1 VIIDAH
7 QHVWDLERA
16 SYPWLGPEL
25 PLWNRTFTFEEL
37 RPHLHRHGVTATVM
51 VQSADNAE
59 DTELMRS
66 VADEHVEVVGIVGY
80 VPLDRPDEVGA
91 QLARWQGDTR
101 MVGVRNLIHTMPDPD
116 WILLPEVSESL
127 GLLEAAGLAF
137 DYVAVLA
144 RHLEH
149 VPVLAERHP
158 GLRVVI
164 DHLSKPPIGRPDAEP
179 WWTQIAAAA
188 ENPLVH
194 GKLSGLYPEGD
205 PARWMP
211 DTIRPFVERA
221 LEVFGPDRLMYGGDW
236 PISLAAGGYDR
247 VFVGLMEVLAPL
259 DDPDRDQVLAG
270 TVQRFYRLDERLV
283 AAAVDAEAARGR

>member
-1 VIIDAH
+1 
-7 QHVWDLERA
+7 
-16 SYPWLGPEL
+16 
-25 PLWNRTFTFEEL
+25 
-37 RPHLHRHGVTATVM
+37 
-51 VQSADNAE
+51 
-59 DTELMRS
+59 
-66 VADEHVEVVGIVGY
+66 
-80 VPLDRPDEVGA
+80 
-91 QLARWQGDTR
+91 
-101 MVGVRNLIHTMPDPD
+101 
-116 WILLPEVSESL
+116 
-127 GLLEAAGLAF
+127 
-137 DYVAVLA
+137 
-144 RHLEH
+144 
-149 VPVLAERHP
+149 
-158 GLRVVI
+158 
-164 DHLSKPPIGRPDAEP
+164 
-179 WWTQIAAAA
+179 
-188 ENPLVH
+188 VH